1 MREVRDIM
9 LFIVSYF
16 ATEIELKGG
25 IEDKRGGSQ
34 ECKLWEAGVL
44 DLLSPPPPLP
54 SPPPHMILLA
64 TKLSFL
70 VNKGLNYV
78 KLRQPPLYLPS

>member
-1 MREVRDIM
+1 M

-34 ECKLWEAGVL
+34 ECKLWVAGVL
-44 DLLSPPPPLP
+44 DLLSPPPP
-54 SPPPHMILLA
+54 PHMFLLA

-78 KLRQPPLYLPS
+78 KLRAPPLYLPS